1 MKYYQVRKQWSQT
14 DEETVVVVAQ
24 SADEITKFY
33 KAMGDRGPRYVS
45 VYEVADIL
53 FLENGRMKS
62 MEEV

>member
-24 SADEITKFY
+24 SADEVKNFY

-45 VYEVADIL
+45 VYEVEDIL
-53 FLENGRMKS
+53 ILENGKMKS
-62 MEEV
+62 LEGI